1 MPKREV
7 GFLVNY
13 LFEGQKGRE
22 ILERIDRRVDRLP
35 GQRDLHLLQR
45 AVASLGATSD
55 L

>member
-1 MPKREV
+1 
-7 GFLVNY
+7 
-13 LFEGQKGRE
+13 
-22 ILERIDRRVDRLP
+22 VDRLP